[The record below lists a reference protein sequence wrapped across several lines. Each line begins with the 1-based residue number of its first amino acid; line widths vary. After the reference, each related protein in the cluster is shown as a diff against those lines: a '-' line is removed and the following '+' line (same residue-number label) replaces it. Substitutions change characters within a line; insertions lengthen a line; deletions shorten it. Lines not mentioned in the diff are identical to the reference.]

1 MTERLDRSRSGH
13 RTARGHLPQVPHEG
27 IQDAPPLP
35 APPPSYLSVGSEPT
49 ILGFPAEVAPDDG
62 ADIPAGA
69 PELPRSPAL
78 VIVRR
83 ADPLAAT
90 PLVLAGVAAT
100 VSLLLPWSSGD
111 GPTGLSLVDRGA
123 RDLGSGA
130 AGDALWQP
138 FAVVLCGGI
147 LVVLGFLMMVPARA
161 HRAIG
166 VLALAVALGAAA
178 SVAVL
183 VVDTDLATERF
194 GPGLW
199 CAAAVPV
206 LGLLGALKA
215 MLTAPRVLL
224 APDGR
229 RPVRAR
235 PRTVS

>member
-13 RTARGHLPQVPHEG
+13 RTARGHRPQAQQQG
-27 IQDAPPLP
+27 IPGGPPLP
-35 APPPSYLSVGSEPT
+35 APPPSYLSAESDPT
-49 ILGFPAEVAPDDG
+49 ILGFPAEGAETDG
-62 ADIPAGA
+62 GAEITEGA
-69 PELPRSPAL
+69 PEISRSPAL

-83 ADPLAAT
+83 PDPLGAT
-90 PLVLAGVAAT
+90 ALVLAGVAAT
-100 VSLLLPWSSGD
+100 VSLLWPWLSGD
-111 GPTGLSLVDRGA
+111 GPSGLALVDRGA
-123 RDLGSGA
+123 RELGSGA
-130 AGDALWQP
+130 AGALWQP
-138 FAVVLCGGI
+138 FALVLCGGI

-161 HRAIG
+161 HRVVG
-166 VLALAVALGAAA
+166 VLALLVTLTAAA
-178 SVAVL
+178 SVVFL
-183 VVDTDLATERF
+183 VIDTDLTVDRF

-229 RPVRAR
+229 RAVRAR